1 MSRLHLS
8 HPLFARTGVRQ
19 FFRASAC
26 FVFTMVAVDA
36 LHWLSTPGTH
46 TDASIA
52 TYREAVGVIMPGLIL
67 LALSIKEFRRTE

>member
-1 MSRLHLS
+1 
-8 HPLFARTGVRQ
+8 
-19 FFRASAC
+19 
-26 FVFTMVAVDA
+26 MVAVDA

-67 LALSIKEFRRTE
+67 PALSIKEFRRTE